1 MLQICNKPKY
11 RELTLFSGL
20 IELHVA
26 LNRFKKKCIYIYSG
40 GYLPRRKWYKC
51 LQKWP
56 IVGLTNLKISLLH
69 VSFTS

>member
-26 LNRFKKKCIYIYSG
+26 LNRFEKNAFIFIVEGICHAVSG
-40 GYLPRRKWYKC
+40 INVCKDGQLW
-51 LQKWP
+51 
-56 IVGLTNLKISLLH
+56 V
-69 VSFTS
+69 